1 MTTIN
6 SNDIQTPTTVEEFRE
21 NLVKYYVTLDFS
33 LTEVEGRGDPRLVV
47 MRHSEIPIKDISS
60 LSDIYKITETGFF
73 RRTTEEQKKEI
84 EKIRSSYGGSY
95 SIEEVMEERQRIE
108 EVAGQD
114 SPSITPMVDFD
125 MNDMTTFMGQTG
137 QYLSCEHFFESG
149 KYSTIYTDQS
159 EFLTNSENVKW
170 YTLDNQ
176 ILREF
181 YMKTLGSFSGY
192 QNTSTDE

>member
-6 SNDIQTPTTVEEFRE
+6 YNDIQTPTTVEEFRE
-21 NLVKYYVTLDFS
+21 NLVKYYVTHDFS

-47 MRHSEIPIKDISS
+47 MGHSEIPIKDISS

-73 RRTTEEQKKEI
+73 RRTTEEQKEEI

-95 SIEEVMEERQRIE
+95 SIEEVMEERERIE

-125 MNDMTTFMGQTG
+125 MDDMTTFMGQTG
-137 QYLSCEHFFESG
+137 QYLSCEGFFDSG
-149 KYSTIYTDQS
+149 KYSTIYTDQI
-159 EFLTNSENVKW
+159 EFMETGNMTW

-176 ILREF
+176 ILRDF

-192 QNTSTDE
+192 QYASIDE